1 MVMVIL
7 DGQRVMQKIDEILS
21 DLKLEGN
28 DSESFNFK
36 EYLEEQFKIKK

>member
-1 MVMVIL
+1 MLINVL
-7 DGQRVMQKIDEILS
+7 DEKRVMQKIDEILS

-36 EYLEEQFKIKK
+36 EYLDE